1 MFEIASCQLQTHSRG
16 EAPERDECR
25 KNSGS
30 ADCRRADLFSER
42 EAGQRQVKK
51 GYSYM
56 SRSNNTGV
64 RTRKRIIGYYD
75 YNLLACLILLLSF
88 GLIVLY
94 SASAY
99 EAYASANISDNMYFF
114 RHQLRNSA
122 IALIWAVLLSKISYH
137 FMARFAGALYAA
149 GFVLMA
155 LVQSPLGVEEL
166 GARRWLRIGPI
177 QFQPSEVAKI
187 GVIVF
192 LPMVL
197 LKMGKK
203 YKSWKGQLL
212 ILSMGALQAVGAW
225 KLTENLS
232 TGIIIFLITVVIWLV
247 SYPDIKKYLIFGGGI
262 AVAGVGILL
271 YLKDHLN
278 LLESEDGGF
287 RIQRI
292 YEWLSGGSYQIHQ
305 GLYAIGSGGFFGK
318 GLGNSTQKLGTIP
331 EAQNDMIFSIVC
343 EELGVFGAILLLLMF
358 GYLLYRLFMI
368 AQNAP
373 DLYGTLVVTGV
384 FAHIAI
390 QVILNLLVVLNM
402 MPATGITLP
411 FISYGGTSMMFLMTE
426 LGIALSVAN
435 SIRFK
440 ETVVVQEHEKNVL
453 TNV

>member
-1 MFEIASCQLQTHSRG
+1 M
-16 EAPERDECR
+16 
-25 KNSGS
+25 
-30 ADCRRADLFSER
+30 
-42 EAGQRQVKK
+42 
-51 GYSYM
+51 
-56 SRSNNTGV
+56 
-64 RTRKRIIGYYD
+64 
-75 YNLLACLILLLSF
+75 
-88 GLIVLY
+88 
-94 SASAY
+94 
-99 EAYASANISDNMYFF
+99 
-114 RHQLRNSA
+114 
-122 IALIWAVLLSKISYH
+122 
-137 FMARFAGALYAA
+137 
-149 GFVLMA
+149 
-155 LVQSPLGVEEL
+155 
-166 GARRWLRIGPI
+166 
-177 QFQPSEVAKI
+177 
-187 GVIVF
+187 
-192 LPMVL
+192 
-197 LKMGKK
+197 
-203 YKSWKGQLL
+203 
-212 ILSMGALQAVGAW
+212 
-225 KLTENLS
+225 
-232 TGIIIFLITVVIWLV
+232 
-247 SYPDIKKYLIFGGGI
+247 
-262 AVAGVGILL
+262 GILL

-390 QVILNLLVVLNM
+390 QVILNLLVVLNL

>member
-232 TGIIIFLITVVIWLV
+232 TGIIIFLITAVIWLI

-318 GLGNSTQKLGTIP
+318 GNSTQKLGTIP

-390 QVILNLLVVLNM
+390 QVILNLLVVLNL

>member
-1 MFEIASCQLQTHSRG
+1 
-16 EAPERDECR
+16 
-25 KNSGS
+25 
-30 ADCRRADLFSER
+30 
-42 EAGQRQVKK
+42 
-51 GYSYM
+51 M

-137 FMARFAGALYAA
+137 FMRFAGALYAA

-212 ILSMGALQAVGAW
+212 ILSMGALQAMSAW

>member
-1 MFEIASCQLQTHSRG
+1 
-16 EAPERDECR
+16 
-25 KNSGS
+25 
-30 ADCRRADLFSER
+30 
-42 EAGQRQVKK
+42 
-51 GYSYM
+51 M

-155 LVQSPLGVEEL
+155 LVQTPLGVEEL

-203 YKSWKGQLL
+203 YKS
-212 ILSMGALQAVGAW
+212 
-225 KLTENLS
+225 
-232 TGIIIFLITVVIWLV
+232 
-247 SYPDIKKYLIFGGGI
+247 
-262 AVAGVGILL
+262 
-271 YLKDHLN
+271 
-278 LLESEDGGF
+278 
-287 RIQRI
+287 
-292 YEWLSGGSYQIHQ
+292 
-305 GLYAIGSGGFFGK
+305 
-318 GLGNSTQKLGTIP
+318 
-331 EAQNDMIFSIVC
+331 
-343 EELGVFGAILLLLMF
+343 
-358 GYLLYRLFMI
+358 
-368 AQNAP
+368 
-373 DLYGTLVVTGV
+373 
-384 FAHIAI
+384 
-390 QVILNLLVVLNM
+390 
-402 MPATGITLP
+402 
-411 FISYGGTSMMFLMTE
+411 
-426 LGIALSVAN
+426 
-435 SIRFK
+435 
-440 ETVVVQEHEKNVL
+440 
-453 TNV
+453 